1 MNSFKHT
8 VNKASEEEIYSHL
21 NACKN
26 LFKPSLDTYVNLF
39 EYANKIKTNAFTFE
53 AWIDNRLC
61 GLVACYLNDKE
72 KLNGHITNVSVLKE
86 EQGKGIAK
94 TLLINAIREFKKKGF
109 KTITLEVEDNNANA
123 IKFYQK
129 LSFTLSTK
137 VANKYSMINRINEDQ
152 NIMVSIC
159 CITYNH
165 EKFIRQALDGFIMQK
180 ASFPIEVLIHDD
192 ASTDDTANIIREYEK
207 KYPEIIKPI
216 YQTENQYSKGVGIS
230 VTYNFPRAKGKYIAM
245 CEGDDYWTDPLKL
258 QRQVDFLEKNKR
270 HFGIAENAI
279 VHYDNGRQQ
288 YFGKKPSRN
297 ISIKEII
304 KGRQFAT
311 ASILFRNVITI
322 PSYFGG
328 LIAGDTPLMILI
340 LQKGPI
346 YYNNTVSS
354 VYRRGAHGVTSSFT
368 NSENLKRLEIYNQ
381 RLDEMTEFKYSKYL
395 DYLNYSTKQTQ
406 KNNISSS
413 IFKKEKK
420 WLQSKSNSVLCRL
433 FGVKQFFYFD
443 LQKLS
448 FFEKW
453 YYLLLK

>member
-1 MNSFKHT
+1 M
-8 VNKASEEEIYSHL
+8 
-21 NACKN
+21 
-26 LFKPSLDTYVNLF
+26 
-39 EYANKIKTNAFTFE
+39 KTE
-53 AWIDNRLC
+53 PL
-61 GLVACYLNDKE
+61 
-72 KLNGHITNVSVLKE
+72 
-86 EQGKGIAK
+86 
-94 TLLINAIREFKKKGF
+94 
-109 KTITLEVEDNNANA
+109 
-123 IKFYQK
+123 
-129 LSFTLSTK
+129 
-137 VANKYSMINRINEDQ
+137 
-152 NIMVSIC
+152 VSIC

-165 EKFIRQALDGFIMQK
+165 EDFIKDSIEGFLMQRTT
-180 ASFPIEVLIHDD
+180 FPIEIIIHDD
-192 ASTDDTANIIREYEK
+192 ASTDSTAEIIQEYANQ
-207 KYPEIIKPI
+207 YPELFITIFQK
-216 YQTENQYSKGVGIS
+216 ENQFSQGIKAYPNF
-230 VTYNFPRAKGKYIAM
+230 VFPRAKGKYIAM

-328 LIAGDTPLMILI
+328 LIADDTPLMILI

-381 RLDEMTEFKYSKYL
+381 RLNEMTEFKYSKYL
-395 DYLNYSTKQTQ
+395 DYLNYSAKQTQ
-406 KNNISSS
+406 NNNISSS